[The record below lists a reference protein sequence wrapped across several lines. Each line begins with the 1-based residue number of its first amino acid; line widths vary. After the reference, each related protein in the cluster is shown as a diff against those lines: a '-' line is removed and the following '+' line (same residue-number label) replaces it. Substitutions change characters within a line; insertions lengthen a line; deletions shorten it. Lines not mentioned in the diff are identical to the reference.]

1 MINHFTSQGLFS
13 LNSYWQNLPVIVAGS
28 SLGVDVTLEDP
39 DKLLDGV
46 VEVEAEL
53 VVGRSSEDDGLR
65 SLELYLVDE
74 VFV

>member
-1 MINHFTSQGLFS
+1 M
-13 LNSYWQNLPVIVAGS
+13 
-28 SLGVDVTLEDP
+28 GVDVSLEYP
-39 DKLLDGV
+39 NQLLDRV

-53 VVGRSSEDDGLR
+53 VVGRSSEDDRLR